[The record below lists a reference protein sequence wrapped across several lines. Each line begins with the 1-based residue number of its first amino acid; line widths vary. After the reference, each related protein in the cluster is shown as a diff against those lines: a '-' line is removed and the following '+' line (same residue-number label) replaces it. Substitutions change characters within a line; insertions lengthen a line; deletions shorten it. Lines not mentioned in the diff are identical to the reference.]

1 MTVYGGKRISI
12 SLRRTGGRY
21 EKRKSELIN
30 QIYFSNYKKM
40 ADFND
45 YLGNYGNIKHCWG
58 IHVRKMKSLNL
69 PYCSYKAFH

>member
-40 ADFND
+40 ADIYRN
-45 YLGNYGNIKHCWG
+45 GGINYIN
-58 IHVRKMKSLNL
+58 M
-69 PYCSYKAFH
+69 Y